1 VIGVITAITWV
12 AQLWTEFLWYDSVGF
27 RNVLTTRLLTQVV
40 LFVTAGVL
48 TGLLVWSSLHLA
60 YRNRPIYAPS
70 SPEQA
75 NLDRYRAALDPV
87 RRLVFIGAP
96 ILLGLFAGSAMAS
109 QWQTVLLWLNR
120 QPFGAKDPQFGID
133 VGFYVFTLPWVNVL
147 ISFAT
152 LTLGLA
158 LIGAL
163 MTHYVYGGLQLQG
176 PGEKTTRAARIH
188 LAILLAVLVGV
199 RAVAYWFERYALT
212 TAEHGRMTG
221 MTYTDVNAVLPTRGV
236 LAIAA
241 LLCALLFLSTIW
253 TRTWRLP
260 LIGLAGLVVIALL
273 VGGAYPALV
282 QQLRVKPSE
291 AQLEEPFIQRNI
303 DSTLAAYDLVEY
315 ENTDYQSETEAS
327 AGQLREDADTVPG
340 IRIVDPAIVSD
351 TFRQLQG
358 VRSYYQFPDALDVDR
373 YDVDGETVD
382 TVVAVRELR
391 LDGIPAA
398 QRNWVNDHT
407 VYTHGFGLVAAYG
420 NQRTKDGE
428 PIFYHRN
435 IPPVGELGDFEPRVY
450 FGEHS
455 PSYSI
460 VGAPEGQAPREL
472 DFPDSASESGET
484 RNTYEGGGGV
494 QMGTFA
500 RQVAYA
506 IKYRQVEILLSD
518 SVGPESRMLDHREP
532 RERVQRVAPWLRLD
546 GNPYPAVVD
555 GRIKWIVDGY
565 TVTSHYPYSELE
577 SLGEA
582 TIDSL
587 VQTSQNVRSIG
598 QGQVNYI
605 RNSVKAT
612 VDAYDGE
619 ITLYAWEEEDP
630 VLKAWASAFDNTVQP
645 LSAIDGEL
653 MGHLRYP
660 EDLFKVQREVLR
672 RYHVDSAEAFFGG
685 QDFWE
690 VASDES
696 APGDIDVA
704 MPPYYLSIAMPGQEE
719 PTFSLTSTY
728 IPGEDRQNLVGYLA
742 VDADAGETA
751 GERRE
756 GYGQMRLLEL
766 PRDSTVTGPGQFQN
780 EIESSNVNSEAFT
793 QTLSQFLSLNRQ
805 AGSRVEIGN
814 LLTLP
819 VGGGLLYVEPIY
831 VRAAGGS
838 SYPLQR
844 LVVVSFGNELA
855 WSDTLNGALDELF
868 GGDSGATAADE
879 GTGTDEP
886 VTDPVVPPAEGEEGE
901 DPTAPADTD
910 LASVVAEIQQA
921 YEDGQ
926 DALRDGDWEAYA
938 EAQQR
943 LDDAISRAV
952 ELSPEGGSVT
962 VDPAPGDDSETTA
975 TP

>member
-1 VIGVITAITWV
+1 
-12 AQLWTEFLWYDSVGF
+12 
-27 RNVLTTRLLTQVV
+27 
-40 LFVTAGVL
+40 
-48 TGLLVWSSLHLA
+48 
-60 YRNRPIYAPS
+60 
-70 SPEQA
+70 
-75 NLDRYRAALDPV
+75 
-87 RRLVFIGAP
+87 
-96 ILLGLFAGSAMAS
+96 M
-109 QWQTVLLWLNR
+109 
-120 QPFGAKDPQFGID
+120 
-133 VGFYVFTLPWVNVL
+133 
-147 ISFAT
+147 
-152 LTLGLA
+152 
-158 LIGAL
+158 
-163 MTHYVYGGLQLQG
+163 
-176 PGEKTTRAARIH
+176 
-188 LAILLAVLVGV
+188 
-199 RAVAYWFERYALT
+199 
-212 TAEHGRMTG
+212 
-221 MTYTDVNAVLPTRGV
+221 
-236 LAIAA
+236 
-241 LLCALLFLSTIW
+241 
-253 TRTWRLP
+253 
-260 LIGLAGLVVIALL
+260 
-273 VGGAYPALV
+273 
-282 QQLRVKPSE
+282 
-291 AQLEEPFIQRNI
+291 
-303 DSTLAAYDLVEY
+303 EY

-472 DFPDSASESGET
+472 DFPDSANESGET

-506 IKYRQVEILLSD
+506 IKYRQVEIMLSD

-565 TVTSHYPYSELE
+565 TVTSRYPYSELE

-619 ITLYAWEEEDP
+619 ITLYAWEEDDP

-696 APGDIDVA
+696 APGDVDVA
-704 MPPYYLSIAMPGQEE
+704 MPPYYLSIAMPGQQE

-742 VDADAGETA
+742 VDADAGETS

-886 VTDPVVPPAEGEEGE
+886 ADPVAPPPEGEEGE
-901 DPTAPADTD
+901 EPTAPADGD
-910 LASVVAEIQQA
+910 LASVVAEIRQA

-926 DALRDGDWEAYA
+926 EALRDGDWEAYA

-962 VDPAPGDDSETTA
+962 VDPAPGDDSESTA